1 MDWKIM
7 LTAFLTILTAEM
19 GDKTQLAV
27 LGFASQSK
35 STVSVIIGAMAAF
48 LLLTI
53 LAAYLGSFI
62 TRYIPV
68 KYLHIASGVLFIIL
82 GVLAIKGAVSNG

>member
-7 LTAFLTILTAEM
+7 LAAFFTILTAEM

-35 STVSVIIGAMAAF
+35 STMSVIIGAMAAF
-48 LLLTI
+48 LILTV
-53 LAAYLGSFI
+53 LAAYLGGFI
-62 TRYIPV
+62 TKYIPA
-68 KYLHIASGVLFIIL
+68 KYIHIVSGVLFIVL
-82 GVLAIKGAVSNG
+82 GVLAIKGAMAD

>member
-7 LTAFLTILTAEM
+7 LAAFFTILTAEM

-35 STVSVIIGAMAAF
+35 STMSVIIGAMAAF
-48 LLLTI
+48 LILTV
-53 LAAYLGSFI
+53 LAAYLGGFI
-62 TRYIPV
+62 TKYIPA
-68 KYLHIASGVLFIIL
+68 KYIHIASGVLFIVL
-82 GVLAIKGAVSNG
+82 GVLAIKGAMAD